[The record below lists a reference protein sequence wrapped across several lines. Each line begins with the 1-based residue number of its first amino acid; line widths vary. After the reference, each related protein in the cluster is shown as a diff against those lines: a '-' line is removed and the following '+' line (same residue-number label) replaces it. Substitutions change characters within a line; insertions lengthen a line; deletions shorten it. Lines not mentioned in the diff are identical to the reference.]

1 MAAQLKPSATG
12 KYQQSIKTSSSQA
25 DMEKHHTAK
34 GQAEAGRVPRYQR
47 QPQGFRQPAEFRR
60 GPDRRRTP
68 WVPPERRTPVREISN
83 QVPQQCASSDTNPTT
98 KTKED
103 DEMTYLDVLNMLR
116 RKNGGIVVEASTQAT
131 TQVPQIEFQQPRV
144 RETEQATTLKTE
156 GEKKMQAEPCN
167 EVEASPQQAMI
178 YVSELEHQQF
188 QRQTDRITQLKNGN
202 EALAAEME
210 QLKKMLQ
217 MNKTLHDQTEQKRMD
232 EVKDLEL
239 QFLEKKAS
247 EIEAVCKVEKL
258 KITLQRQKD
267 RRVEQDVLLAQ
278 QEVDITKLKTA
289 LIQTQDELKS
299 HQLRRQEER
308 SLLNENLKD
317 IQRALQE
324 EKAMQ
329 KRKQQMKRVEKSP
342 SLEKDSP
349 SSLSKLEATISPQA
363 NPPLNNSSSMPTP
376 HPIITSS

>member
-1 MAAQLKPSATG
+1 M
-12 KYQQSIKTSSSQA
+12 
-25 DMEKHHTAK
+25 KHHTVK

-68 WVPPERRTPVREISN
+68 WVPPERRTPVRETSN
-83 QVPQQCASSDTNPTT
+83 RVPQQCVSSETNPTT
-98 KTKED
+98 EPKED

-116 RKNGGIVVEASTQAT
+116 GKNGGIVVEASTQAT
-131 TQVPQIEFQQPRV
+131 TQGPQIEFQQPSV
-144 RETEQATTLKTE
+144 RETEQATTLKTKD
-156 GEKKMQAEPCN
+156 EKKMQAEPCN

-217 MNKTLHDQTEQKRMD
+217 MNKTLHDLTEQKRMD

-239 QFLEKKAS
+239 QLSEKKAS
-247 EIEAVCKVEKL
+247 EVEALCKVQELEK
-258 KITLQRQKD
+258 TLQRQKD

-317 IQRALQE
+317 IQHALQE

-329 KRKQQMKRVEKSP
+329 ERKQQMKRVEKSP
-342 SLEKDSP
+342 SLEKRFSQFF
-349 SSLSKLEATISPQA
+349 K
-363 NPPLNNSSSMPTP
+363 
-376 HPIITSS
+376 